1 MLSLDFMTEAKMDAA
16 KLIPEYT
23 TVIKTL
29 LTGTDWHKKLTDKNN
44 LENADRLSGLLIDAE
59 DGMGYCID
67 ERKILG
73 QKNDLK
79 PGFVGGA
86 TGWMV
91 LFMSIGKSFTEAAN
105 LTKKMYAERGWGQM
119 EGHIDNHHGHIT
131 DPHEL
136 TERTEGC
143 GFLGVWQN
151 VFQVMKQS
159 LQEELHNQVVF
170 ADAVEPK
177 TSTDFI
183 NAVKESNGNII
194 LLTGLHK
201 AGEAA
206 VAINLVPGKTLDRTA
221 LFDTDPAFLWDAW
234 KSTDTQTRDA
244 FNSLAKTNLTGEGFF
259 KLQASLH
266 LATGFFLNALKGDG
280 TPNLTIIN
288 PPPKQ

>member
-1 MLSLDFMTEAKMDAA
+1 MTEAKMDAA
-16 KLIPEYT
+16 KLIPGYT
-23 TVIKTL
+23 NVIKTL
-29 LTGTDWHKKLTDKNN
+29 LTGADWNKKLTVKNN
-44 LENADRLSGLLIDAE
+44 WESADRLSRLLVDAE

-73 QKNDLK
+73 QKKDLK

-91 LFMSIGKSFTEAAN
+91 LFMSTGKSFAEAVR
-105 LTKKMYAERGWGQM
+105 LTGQLYQERHWRQM

-136 TERTEGC
+136 AKRTEGC

-159 LQEELHNQVVF
+159 LQEELHGQMDF
-170 ADAVEPK
+170 ADNIEPK

-183 NAVKESNGNII
+183 NAVRENGGNIVP
-194 LLTGLHK
+194 LTGHHK

-234 KSTDTQTRDA
+234 KSTDTQTLDT

-266 LATGFFLNALKGDG
+266 LATGFFLDALKGDS
-280 TPNLTIIN
+280 TPNLVIIN